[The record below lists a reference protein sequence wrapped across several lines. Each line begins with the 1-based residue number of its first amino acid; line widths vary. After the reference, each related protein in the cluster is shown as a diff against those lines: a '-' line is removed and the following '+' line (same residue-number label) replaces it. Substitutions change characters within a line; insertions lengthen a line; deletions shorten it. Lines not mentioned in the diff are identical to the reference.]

1 MRLRGYDV
9 LPSRDVATSMLPLL
23 QQKLHS
29 VQEEIHAVTLQLNKL
44 LGESKSC
51 GPSEVKLLQTLDE
64 LKEEFSE
71 LMRELRRRKSL
82 ADGIVLNNQ
91 DEDMDGELRRRP
103 RRLTLTTPGR
113 RASLSTMVA
122 STTRPL
128 ATPTISHHAFV
139 VSTPN
144 LQAAEDFSPTSSQ
157 TKSNFLQVAQS
168 LFFRSA
174 GRLFKAHMHQQPAVY
189 ANLYVKFV
197 GVKGLLDGRKFGD
210 GVPAQCRHCHLITIQ
225 NYEVLL
231 RNAFV

>member
-1 MRLRGYDV
+1 MKVISTNPYHILAFICLKRLSHLLARRRIPGEHRRRSHFTEERRLAEIINPPDGE
-9 LPSRDVATSMLPLL
+9 L

-44 LGESKSC
+44 LAETKSC
-51 GPSEVKLLQTLDE
+51 GPHEAKLLQTLDE

-82 ADGIVLNNQ
+82 ADGIVLNNT

-113 RASLSTMVA
+113 RASLNTMLA

-144 LQAAEDFSPTSSQ
+144 LQTAEDFSPTSQ
-157 TKSNFLQVAQS
+157 TRPGLLQVTQE
-168 LFFRSA
+168 RS
-174 GRLFKAHMHQQPAVY
+174 GR
-189 ANLYVKFV
+189 
-197 GVKGLLDGRKFGD
+197 RKSDF
-210 GVPAQCRHCHLITIQ
+210 
-225 NYEVLL
+225 N
-231 RNAFV
+231 